1 MINPMNKHEIVEKLG
16 GIIAKEILRQPR
28 KVIKPDESLIKS
40 GLIDSFSLV
49 DLGLAVERDFDV
61 RLDDTELNADT
72 FDTLNQLADVIL
84 ERRK

>member
-1 MINPMNKHEIVEKLG
+1 MNKQDIVTKLAG
-16 GIIAKEILRQPR
+16 LVAKEIIKQPK

-49 DLGLAVERDFDV
+49 DLGLAVDRDFDV
-61 RLDDTELNADT
+61 HLDDTELSADT

-84 ERRK
+84 ERR

>member
-1 MINPMNKHEIVEKLG
+1 MNKHEIVEKLG